1 MTVEIIKTTVRY
13 GSTKPAPYAQILC
26 DGKEVGFITPEAVH
40 LRLWNSVVKDGTY
53 FKTELWAK
61 ESFDTKC
68 ANVRRF
74 WNSIYDNYPL
84 AVK

>member
-1 MTVEIIKTTVRY
+1 MTVEIIRTTVRY

-26 DGKEVGFITPEAVH
+26 YGKEVGFITPDAIH
-40 LRLWNSVVKDGTY
+40 LKLWNSSVREGTY
-53 FKTELWAK
+53 FKTELWTK
-61 ESFDTKC
+61 EAFGTKC